1 MRKAMRLLA
10 ELVGVFVCGV
20 IGFFVG
26 LILAAGAVLA
36 WLLGC
41 ASALFLLV
49 ALAESAWWMHTHS
62 HHAAVTALGY
72 YAYTAGAIG
81 LISVLFWLKD
91 RLVGWPNVG
100 RGRVVRHRMSLT
112 PDEAFEVTAAPQS
125 SL

>member
-49 ALAESAWWMHTHS
+49 ALAESACIHS
-62 HHAAVTALGY
+62 VSTAEKSG
-72 YAYTAGAIG
+72 
-81 LISVLFWLKD
+81 FWRILAD
-91 RLVGWPNVG
+91 FGGNILCVPPG
-100 RGRVVRHRMSLT
+100 
-112 PDEAFEVTAAPQS
+112 
-125 SL
+125 